1 MAEIR
6 NQSSH
11 EAMTW
16 RRKTWP
22 KYFELVLSGEKQ
34 FELRVNDFNVAKGDV
49 LVLEEWDPATQ
60 QYTGRKISKT
70 VSYVLDF
77 KLDDFGQKKV
87 IEEKGFHI
95 IQFEK

>member
-6 NQSSH
+6 NQSSR
-11 EAMTW
+11 EATTW

-22 KYFELVLSGEKQ
+22 EFFEKVLSGEKQ
-34 FELRVNDFNVAKGDV
+34 FELRAAGFDVKKGDV
-49 LVLEEWDPATQ
+49 LVLEEWDPTCQ

-70 VSYVLDF
+70 VGYVLDF
-77 KLDDFGQKKV
+77 KLDDFNQKKL
-87 IEEKGFHI
+87 IEEKGFHV

>member
-1 MAEIR
+1 MAEI
-6 NQSSH
+6 
-11 EAMTW
+11 
-16 RRKTWP
+16 KKKIWP
-22 KYFELVLSGEKQ
+22 EYFDLVQSGEKG
-34 FELRVNDFNVAKGDV
+34 FELRVADFDVAKGDV
-49 LVLEEWDPATQ
+49 LVLEEWDPTCQ

-87 IEEKGFHI
+87 IEEKGLKV